1 MESRGLSPVSGSEQY
16 APVPVVRLDE
26 VVAARAVAKHR
37 QVLGLD
43 AQLTSFSPVSSAAGH
58 SACQ

>member
-16 APVPVVRLDE
+16 GPVPVVSLDE
-26 VVAARAVAKHR
+26 AVAARAVAKRR
-37 QVLGLD
+37 QVVALD
-43 AQLTSFSPVSSAAGH
+43 AQLMSFSPVSSAAGH

>member
-1 MESRGLSPVSGSEQY
+1 MESRGLSPVSGSERH

-26 VVAARAVAKHR
+26 AGAARAVAKHR
-37 QVLGLD
+37 QVLALD
-43 AQLTSFSPVSSAAGH
+43 AQLMSFSPVSSAAGH